1 MFDYEKYINELIK
14 IKEEEMDNYPEN
26 VDDFDEYEKPF
37 IEKRSILNK
46 NNKIIFKHDLKDAWQ
61 QPEDEFYILDS
72 DKDNIVI
79 IKHGKKY
86 NYSISREDLESI
98 KKLLSNS
105 ILYKNC
111 DVVFPPVLD
120 GTSHEIY
127 ISSGDAFREFEC
139 SNLWYWLEEEVNNDN
154 NSIATDEDVEYTREL
169 VNVFRKVQKI
179 LTDNNIVHNILDIED
194 DEEDE

>member
-37 IEKRSILNK
+37 IEKRNILNK

-86 NYSISREDLESI
+86 NYSISKDNKITLYLHNFPRKEHIKKYIYVLGRLLNNYSPNNTDSDYYFGEYEDLIPYILEYLFLV
-98 KKLLSNS
+98 LLR
-105 ILYKNC
+105 
-111 DVVFPPVLD
+111 
-120 GTSHEIY
+120 SH
-127 ISSGDAFREFEC
+127 SS
-139 SNLWYWLEEEVNNDN
+139 SLLWKPWSLLQ
-154 NSIATDEDVEYTREL
+154 S
-169 VNVFRKVQKI
+169 
-179 LTDNNIVHNILDIED
+179 
-194 DEEDE
+194 

>member
-1 MFDYEKYINELIK
+1 MFDYEKYINELIR
-14 IKEEEMDNYPEN
+14 IKEEEMDNWPEN
-26 VDDFDEYEKPF
+26 VDDYDAYEKPF

-46 NNKIIFKHDLKDAWQ
+46 NNKIIFKHGLKDAWE
-61 QPEDEFYILDS
+61 QPKDEFYILDS

-79 IKHGKKY
+79 IKNGKKY
-86 NYSISREDLESI
+86 KYSISKKDLDSI

-120 GTSHEIY
+120 GTSHEIF
-127 ISSGDAFREFEC
+127 ISNGDNDREFEC

-154 NSIATDEDVEYTREL
+154 NSIATDEDVEYTKEL
-169 VNVFRKVQKI
+169 VKIFKEIQKI
-179 LTDNNIVHNILDIED
+179 IESNNIVYNILYVE
-194 DEEDE
+194 DEED